1 MSGAF
6 LFIFTLIWSGM
17 VLMFDGFMA
26 HGVYKQFESQKY
38 PSVAGTITHS
48 EVTSHSTSKGGT
60 SYTAVISYR
69 YEVDGQKFEGSKLRF
84 GTTVSSS
91 EYARAA
97 VNAYPLGSTA
107 QVFYNP
113 ASPQESLLSPGVN
126 GSDFMLG
133 LFLTPFNMVMLGLW
147 IWIGG
152 WLRER
157 FFRPVAGGVKI
168 FADGMTTRVRLPQ
181 ISPIVWGLGTTGGLA
196 FVSIF
201 IVGIGAKMEPSNPLI
216 LSVIAAVYG
225 AGMAVYLRQRQ
236 KINSGIDDLVINEPS
251 RTIELPLT
259 FGRQQRETVKITDIK
274 SLSVEKIE
282 HRSNKGGISYT
293 YAPTLGLH
301 GTGTAVQKLA
311 DWSDKLKADEF
322 TGWLRK
328 QLGTEIS
335 ATLDDPAVDGANE
348 FNPGA
353 TIQVPVEEIRRDENS
368 RIKVTD
374 GPDGREF
381 YFPAARNIGTTI
393 YLTIMFL
400 VWTGF
405 TLATYFLFKSLLFE
419 IIFTAA
425 DVLIFFTCLNLW
437 LKSSRIA
444 IDSTGVRVTR
454 HWLLF
459 SRSRNF
465 AADDIDRFEIKT
477 GMTSGKIAF
486 QDIKLITK
494 NSAAS
499 FAASRE
505 KFRQTGQKPPLEFR
519 VNSPGGFTVAS
530 GIASAPEAAWLVR
543 EMTRALGRQA

>member
-1 MSGAF
+1 
-6 LFIFTLIWSGM
+6 
-17 VLMFDGFMA
+17 
-26 HGVYKQFESQKY
+26 
-38 PSVAGTITHS
+38 
-48 EVTSHSTSKGGT
+48 
-60 SYTAVISYR
+60 
-69 YEVDGQKFEGSKLRF
+69 
-84 GTTVSSS
+84 
-91 EYARAA
+91 
-97 VNAYPLGSTA
+97 
-107 QVFYNP
+107 
-113 ASPQESLLSPGVN
+113 
-126 GSDFMLG
+126 
-133 LFLTPFNMVMLGLW
+133 
-147 IWIGG
+147 
-152 WLRER
+152 
-157 FFRPVAGGVKI
+157 
-168 FADGMTTRVRLPQ
+168 
-181 ISPIVWGLGTTGGLA
+181 
-196 FVSIF
+196 
-201 IVGIGAKMEPSNPLI
+201 
-216 LSVIAAVYG
+216 
-225 AGMAVYLRQRQ
+225 
-236 KINSGIDDLVINEPS
+236 
-251 RTIELPLT
+251 
-259 FGRQQRETVKITDIK
+259 
-274 SLSVEKIE
+274 
-282 HRSNKGGISYT
+282 
-293 YAPTLGLH
+293 LGLH

-519 VNSPGGFTVAS
+519 VNSPGGFTIAS

-543 EMTRALGRQA
+543 EMTRALGRNA